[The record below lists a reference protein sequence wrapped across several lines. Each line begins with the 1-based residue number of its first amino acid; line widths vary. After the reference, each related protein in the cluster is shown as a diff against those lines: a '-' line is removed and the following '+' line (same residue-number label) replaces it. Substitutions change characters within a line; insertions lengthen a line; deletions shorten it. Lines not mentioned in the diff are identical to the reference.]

1 MRSRY
6 ILVGKKLLPE
16 AEARAILDRHRQTG
30 AGVTVVPD
38 IVEPFVSPVDG
49 TLLSSRAAVREHNR
63 RNSVADVGNDAAF
76 QEPSKPKCTARVRR
90 SDLIAG
96 CFATS
101 DLTCRPSRPCSLE
114 A

>member
-49 TLLSSRAAVREHNR
+49 TVLSSRAAVRAHNR
-63 RNSVADVGNDAAF
+63 RNAVADVGND
-76 QEPSKPKCTARVRR
+76 PSFKHPQKPEDYA
-90 SDLIAG
+90 
-96 CFATS
+96 
-101 DLTCRPSRPCSLE
+101 
-114 A
+114 